1 MKKSFTINGMTCE
14 HCSMRVTNVLEGLDG
29 VNSADVSHENGTAV
43 LELTNDID
51 ISLLKG
57 AVDEAGYTLTAEIS

>member
-1 MKKSFTINGMTCE
+1 MKKSFSINGMTCG
-14 HCSMRVTNVLEGLDG
+14 HCSMRVTNALEGIDG
-29 VNSADVSHENGTAV
+29 VSSADVSHENGTAA
-43 LELTNDID
+43 LELTKDID